1 MFLRLTSQINLVL
14 ESLSL
19 SLPLGGNENLQYP
32 TEHPKSNPFSLHPL
46 LSTLV
51 QGTVISCLHYCKT
64 FLTDLPGSSLGLLE
78 SAFHTRARIC
88 FMKAPLHTQH
98 LHLKRRL
105 ALCYP
110 PGGGG
115 RCTQGMCFQESQHS
129 NLQSEGRTASPRLQR
144 VRALGLPK

>member
-1 MFLRLTSQINLVL
+1 MLCLKNYKRERERDNTVTTN
-14 ESLSL
+14 
-19 SLPLGGNENLQYP
+19 LPL
-32 TEHPKSNPFSLHPL
+32 
-46 LSTLV
+46 
-51 QGTVISCLHYCKT
+51 
-64 FLTDLPGSSLGLLE
+64 
-78 SAFHTRARIC
+78 
-88 FMKAPLHTQH
+88 APLHTQH